1 MSATQSS
8 TTFGRIFPPRPAWLA
23 KAPAEPIIDHE
34 LPIIDTHHHFWH
46 RQEAARTQGDSW
58 EVPSLR
64 YLLDEYLADCATGH
78 NIVGSVFLQCRSMYR
93 ASGPLAMR
101 PVGETE
107 FVAGIAAMSD
117 SGGYG
122 KTRVGAGIVGYA
134 DLTAGDWVTPVLE
147 AHIRAGCGRFR
158 GIRHSAAHD
167 ADPVIGNSSPEMQPG
182 LYLRSDF
189 RAGLARLSALGLSLD
204 AWCFHPQIPD
214 IIDLARAFPGTNI
227 VVGHC
232 GGPLGYG
239 RYAGKRD
246 EVFADWKRSVTELA
260 TCQNVTMKLGGMMM
274 RLAAYDYMGLQAP
287 PSSEQLA
294 AHWRPYV
301 ETCIELFGADRC
313 IAESNFPVEK
323 MGIGF
328 AALFNALKRLAA
340 GCSVDERAAIF
351 AGTARRVYRLD
362 C

>member
-1 MSATQSS
+1 M
-8 TTFGRIFPPRPAWLA
+8 TTDTRKTAFGRIFPPRPDWLA
-23 KAPAEPIIDHE
+23 KAPAEAIIDPD
-34 LPIIDTHHHFWH
+34 LPIIDTHHHLWQ
-46 RQEAARTQGDSW
+46 RTGGARGESW
-58 EVPSLR
+58 EVPAFR
-64 YLLDEYLADCATGH
+64 YLLHEFLEDCATGH
-78 NIVGSVFLQCRSMYR
+78 NIIGSVFLQCHSMYR
-93 ASGPLAMR
+93 ASGPEQMR

-122 KTRVGAGIVGYA
+122 KTKVAAGIVGYA

-147 AHIRAGCGRFR
+147 AHIRAGGGRFR
-158 GIRHSAAHD
+158 GVRHSAGYD
-167 ADPVIGNSSPEMQPG
+167 ADPIIGNSAPDIQPG
-182 LYLRSDF
+182 LYLRDDF
-189 RAGLARLSALGLSLD
+189 RAGLKRLSALGLSLD
-204 AWCFHPQIPD
+204 AWGFHPQMPD
-214 IIDLARAFPGTNI
+214 ITDLARSFPGTNFI
-227 VVGHC
+227 VGHC

-239 RYAGKRD
+239 RYTGKND

-260 TCQNVTMKLGGMMM
+260 KCQNVTMKLGGMMM
-274 RLAAYDYMGLQAP
+274 RLAAYDYLGIDAP

-328 AALFNALKRLAA
+328 AALFNALKRIAA
-340 GCSVDERAAIF
+340 GCSPSEKAAIF
-351 AGTARRVYRLD
+351 AGTARRVYRLN